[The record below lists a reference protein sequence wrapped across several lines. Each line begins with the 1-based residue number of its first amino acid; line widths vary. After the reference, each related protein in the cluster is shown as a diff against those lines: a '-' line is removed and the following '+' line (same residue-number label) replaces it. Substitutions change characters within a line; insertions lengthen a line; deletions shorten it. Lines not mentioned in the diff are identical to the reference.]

1 LSVIATQR
9 CGYGGGPAS
18 SVATHAIPSIVGL
31 ASLASFAS
39 LRIDASEPPLLDA
52 VKLEASPEPLELPD
66 PVEPLDEPLDAVES
80 PVPPPPSSG
89 VSADIDV
96 AQPPA
101 SKIPT
106 APTHEHANKV

>member
-18 SVATHAIPSIVGL
+18 SFATHAIPSIVGV

-39 LRIDASEPPLLDA
+39 LTSDASEPLLDP

-66 PVEPLDEPLDAVES
+66 TLEPLDDPLEPLE
-80 PVPPPPSSG
+80 PPELPPSSSG
-89 VSADIDV
+89 ASADIDV

-101 SKIPT
+101 SKTPT
-106 APTHEHANKV
+106 ATMHEQENKV